1 MRNLKLYY
9 LYRGQHHHHL
19 AAFHLRHGLNAG
31 GFFHFLTHTLEHL
44 RAKFLMSHLTST
56 KTQGDLDLVTSFN
69 ELADI
74 FHFDLI
80 VVFIN
85 IRTELDFLD
94 VDNLLL
100 FAGFVGAFLGL
111 ILEFTE
117 IQNLAYRRINI
128 RLDFNEVE
136 TDLISTLNS
145 FIN

>member
-1 MRNLKLYY
+1 
-9 LYRGQHHHHL
+9 
-19 AAFHLRHGLNAG
+19 
-31 GFFHFLTHTLEHL
+31 
-44 RAKFLMSHLTST
+44 MSHLTST
-56 KTQGDLDLVTSFN
+56 ETQGDLNLVTSFN